1 MVRRTLENIIK
12 VPLKNIFNTMR
23 HTKGKKKK
31 NIMGVVTM
39 LMFSIGENQ
48 FSFSK
53 INKNVN
59 QNDFKMNNI

>member
-1 MVRRTLENIIK
+1 
-12 VPLKNIFNTMR
+12 MR